1 MDNANDTELAM
12 IENAILKKMGQLD
25 IDIVN
30 DSYRYESNKRVKLD
44 DTKSIGSFLTY
55 SVYGDSRLEAAQRL
69 LDAIEKDE
77 KEFAKLRAYY
87 SMKGKDTKD
96 IVLTKDLGKY
106 TIVIKENKDEKSI

>member
-1 MDNANDTELAM
+1 MNNENDTKLAI
-12 IENAILKKMGQLD
+12 IEHAILKKTGQFR

-30 DSYRYESNKRVKLD
+30 DSYRYESNKSVKLD
-44 DTKSIGSFLTY
+44 DTKSIGSLFTY

-69 LDAIEKDE
+69 LDAIVKDE

-87 SMKGKDTKD
+87 SMEGKGTKD

-106 TIVIKENKDEKSI
+106 TIVIKENKDEA